1 MILRTLI
8 ASAFMMLV
16 YFPVTVVADQ
26 ASTSSSVSISSNAEA
41 EEKIKAVTN
50 AEAAPHHTPTS
61 SQTSSGA
68 NASKPL
74 TKKKPAIKKSL
85 GRKKKAAPPV
95 SAKKL
100 TPKKGEVI
108 KKTTSARKKAIIKVG
123 TKASSPL
130 KKTESSISLKSLS
143 KPSELLPMPKLIKGE
158 KEEVVQKE
166 GSSQLRLPK
175 KEESSALDDEDDEEQ
190 EDDEEEEEEAAT
202 PAPPSKKIMIR
213 VLLKEAST
221 TQKVTFAVQSNKG
234 FVLESPIGSG
244 KRARWQHQILN
255 ILAYE
260 HNLFVLT
267 EHGTYKRIKSNELA
281 IASVDGDLKID
292 NYRYTGTVYLRID
305 PKTKMVQMVNKVNL
319 DDYIYA
325 VLRYESLSYW
335 PLEMQKVQAIASRTY
350 AVRQIKVAR
359 SSSSGM
365 PFYDIKNNNFHQVY
379 NGNHDYVH
387 LRKAVEAT
395 HNLILTYNGDIAL
408 TMFDICCGGIIP
420 GYMKKRDA
428 DKPYLF
434 RKNRCTFCRD
444 KANYE
449 WNCSFDKGTLLQRML
464 DSAKLASKA
473 KKLGK
478 IVGIS
483 LKEKDRA
490 GIVHRVLLHGS
501 RNNISF
507 TNNEFKAALGARAK
521 SSAYTVKKLQDDII
535 VHGYGFGHNMG
546 LCQIGARELISR
558 GKNYQEVLDFYFPKT
573 RLMRLKVI

>member
-8 ASAFMMLV
+8 ASAFMMLA
-16 YFPVTVVADQ
+16 YFPIAAGANQSSTIPSPSPSSKTEAEESAKIAVNDHSAPRSATASAANSAKSSPTKTTDKSLATQKKKQSASKKHQKALPKKSIVVKK
-26 ASTSSSVSISSNAEA
+26 STSSS
-41 EEKIKAVTN
+41 IKKATIQGGVK
-50 AEAAPHHTPTS
+50 A
-61 SQTSSGA
+61 GA
-68 NASKPL
+68 ASKKNL
-74 TKKKPAIKKSL
+74 SQ
-85 GRKKKAAPPV
+85 V
-95 SAKKL
+95 
-100 TPKKGEVI
+100 
-108 KKTTSARKKAIIKVG
+108 
-123 TKASSPL
+123 
-130 KKTESSISLKSLS
+130 SLKSLS
-143 KPSELLPMPKLIKGE
+143 KPSELLPMPKLIRGE
-158 KEEVVQKE
+158 AEELSHKQRP
-166 GSSQLRLPK
+166 SQSQLPK
-175 KEESSALDDEDDEEQ
+175 KEEISSPLDDEEDDEE
-190 EDDEEEEEEAAT
+190 EDEEEEEEEAAAT

-221 TQKVTFAVQSNKG
+221 EQKVTFAVQSNKG

-267 EHGTYKRIKSNELA
+267 EQGTYKRIKSNELA

-359 SSSSGM
+359 SSSNGM

-434 RKNRCTFCRD
+434 RKNRCTYCRD

-464 DSAKLASKA
+464 DSSKLSSKA

-521 SSAYTVKKLQDDII
+521 SSAYTVKKLQDDIV

-558 GKNYQEVLDFYFPKT
+558 GWNYQEVLDFYFPKT